1 MLSWRVCAPSGRQI
15 VTSPKPAAVLEA
27 LRDDLA
33 YHQMRVLLLV
43 VAVTESDGHSR
54 KLDGLTK
61 LAKLDFLVRYPA
73 LAPRVLDDLDARDG
87 RLHVARDSDAT
98 EVEAP
103 MTRYKYGPWDDRYY
117 PVIGALVGRG
127 LVRYVRGRRGSV
139 ALAPTPAGRSLAKTL
154 ARAEP
159 WRDMNDRCH
168 AIAQASG
175 GLTGTALKDLIYRNL
190 PEVVDRPLRQV
201 IR

>member
-1 MLSWRVCAPSGRQI
+1 M
-15 VTSPKPAAVLEA
+15 TSTPDPAVLEA
-27 LRDDLA
+27 LKDDLA

-43 VAVTESDGHSR
+43 TAVADATGHQR

-73 LAPRVLDDLDARDG
+73 LAPRVLDALDPRDR
-87 RLHVARDSDAT
+87 RLHVDTHVGAT

-127 LVRYVRGRRGSV
+127 LLRYTTGRRGSV
-139 ALAPTPAGRSLAKTL
+139 ALAPTEAGRALAADL
-154 ARAEP
+154 RQAAA
-159 WRDMNDRCH
+159 WAQVADRCR
-168 AIAQASG
+168 AIADATAG
-175 GLTGTALKDLIYRNL
+175 MTGNALKDLVYQRL
-190 PEVVDRPLRQV
+190 PEIMDRPQRSA

>member
-1 MLSWRVCAPSGRQI
+1 M
-15 VTSPKPAAVLEA
+15 TSPSQAEVLEVI
-27 LRDDLA
+27 RDDLA

-43 VAVTESDGHSR
+43 TAVAASDGHSR

-73 LAPRVLDDLDARDG
+73 LAPRVLDDLDETDG
-87 RLHVARDSDAT
+87 RLHTTPDADAT
-98 EVEAP
+98 DVEAP

-127 LVRYVRGRRGSV
+127 LLRYSKGRRGSV
-139 ALAPTPAGRSLAKTL
+139 ALVPTPAGRRLAENLTHS
-154 ARAEP
+154 ET
-159 WRDMNDRCH
+159 WREISDRCY

-175 GLTGTALKDLIYRNL
+175 GLTGTALKDLIYRHL
-190 PEVVDRPLRQV
+190 SDLMDRPQRQV